1 MEEILERIEKLEQ
14 ENEELKQQVKCINS
28 FVREY
33 PNLKMLSDDIQKWV
47 LEEYSPVVQQ
57 WFVEEVAP
65 EIQDWITGPY
75 SDLLQEWI
83 EKYVTEQLNGR
94 QSIKEKLKEA
104 FSKYQEDEENENAPH
119 VHKK

>member
-1 MEEILERIEKLEQ
+1 MEEILERLKKLEQ
-14 ENEELKQQVKCINS
+14 ENEELKQQVRWLNS
-28 FVREY
+28 YVSEY
-33 PNLKMLSDDIQKWV
+33 PKLNILADDIQQWV

-83 EKYVTEQLNGR
+83 ERYVTEKINT
-94 QSIKEKLKEA
+94 KE
-104 FSKYQEDEENENAPH
+104 Q
-119 VHKK
+119 